1 MKVHEMLAR
10 AFAQEGVEHA
20 FSLMGD
26 GNMLWQSSLA
36 ALGRTK
42 IFDVRDEGGGL
53 AMADGYS
60 RASDRVGVCSCTCG
74 PGLTQTATAMMAAFR
89 HGSPL
94 VMLAGDVPA
103 SGKRA
108 GGLQD
113 IDQQRF
119 IEASGGY
126 FQAVRSPSTA
136 AIDVQRAFHV
146 ARTERRPV
154 VLNAPMDVQEEE
166 FRGDEH
172 YVPSTALMAPQAVL
186 VCDRAQL
193 SKAAERIMEAERP
206 IILVGAGGAAARGEC
221 EGLGAL
227 IGALFATTV
236 YAKGW
241 FDGTGYSLDI
251 AGGFSSRETERFFS
265 EADLVIVVGASL
277 SEQTTAGNKLFP
289 KADIVQFDSA
299 PARLVAGRRPV
310 DCFVQGDARHSL
322 AALNRLILDS
332 GHKGGG
338 FRNATD
344 LARLNRDPRDA
355 EIEDVPI
362 PVEEGAIDPRILMRA
377 IDKVL
382 PDDAVIAL
390 GAGHFWSFPARFL
403 SGGNSR
409 RFLYSYDFGSISHG
423 MPVAIGASI
432 ALGNKPV
439 FVVEGDASLI
449 MNIQELDTIARH
461 RIPLTILVHND
472 SALGAEYHKLKA
484 RGLGIAGSDVASPD
498 LAAVAKAFG
507 LESAT
512 LTTVAD
518 LDTLGPLPRP
528 APFVID
534 ARISREVANR
544 SYRRT
549 HYRLPE

>member
-10 AFAQEGVEHA
+10 AFVQEGVEHA

-42 IFDVRDEGGGL
+42 IYDVRDEGGGL

-60 RASDRVGVCSCTCG
+60 RASGRVGVCSCTCG
-74 PGLTQTATAMMAAFR
+74 PGLTQTATAMMAASR

-108 GGLQD
+108 GALQD

-119 IEASGGY
+119 IEAAGGY
-126 FQAVRSPSTA
+126 FQAVRTPASA
-136 AIDVQRAFHV
+136 AIDVQRAFYV

-166 FRGDEH
+166 FTGDQQ
-172 YVPSTALMAPQAVL
+172 YVHSALLIPSQGTLA
-186 VCDRAQL
+186 CDEAQL
-193 SKAAERIMEAERP
+193 ARAAERILKAKRP
-206 IILVGAGGAAARGEC
+206 IILVGAGGAAARTEC
-221 EGLGAL
+221 EELGSR

-251 AGGFSSRETERFFS
+251 AGGFSSRETERFFA
-265 EADLVIVVGASL
+265 EADLVIAVGASL
-277 SEQTTAGNKLFP
+277 SEQTTAANRLFP
-289 KADIVQFDSA
+289 KVDIVQFDVASS
-299 PARLVAGRRPV
+299 RLIAGRGV
-310 DCFVQGDARHSL
+310 ADCFVQGDAQRSL
-322 AALNRLILDS
+322 AALIRTIADS
-332 GHKGGG
+332 GHKSGG

-362 PVEEGAIDPRILMRA
+362 PVESGTVDPRILMRA
-377 IDKVL
+377 IDRVL
-382 PDDAVIAL
+382 PDDAVVAL
-390 GAGHFWSFPARFL
+390 GAGHFWAFPARFL
-403 SGGNSR
+403 SGGRSR
-409 RFLYSYDFGSISHG
+409 RFFYSYDFGSISHG

-432 ALGNKPV
+432 ALGKPV

-461 RIPLTILVHND
+461 RIPVTILVLND

-498 LAAVAKAFG
+498 LAAVAAAFG
-507 LESAT
+507 LDSAT
-512 LTTVAD
+512 IGKMSD
-518 LDTLGPLPRP
+518 LDALGPLPRS
-528 APFVID
+528 APFLID
-534 ARISREVANR
+534 ARVSREVANR
-544 SYRRT
+544 SYRRN
-549 HYRLPE
+549 HFRLPE

>member
-1 MKVHEMLAR
+1 M
-10 AFAQEGVEHA
+10 
-20 FSLMGD
+20 
-26 GNMLWQSSLA
+26 
-36 ALGRTK
+36 
-42 IFDVRDEGGGL
+42 

-60 RASDRVGVCSCTCG
+60 RASDKVGVCSCTCG

-89 HGSPL
+89 HNSPV

-103 SGKRA
+103 IGKRA
-108 GGLQD
+108 GALQD

-119 IEASGGY
+119 IEASGGH
-126 FQAVRSPSTA
+126 FQAVRSPLTA
-136 AIDVQRAFHV
+136 AIDVQQAFHV

-172 YVPSTALMAPQAVL
+172 YVPSTALIPQQAAL
-186 VCDRAQL
+186 ICDEAQL
-193 SKAAERIMEAERP
+193 AKAAERIMKAQRP
-206 IILVGAGGAAARGEC
+206 IILVGAGGVAARGEC
-221 EGLGAL
+221 EELGKL

-241 FDGTGYSLDI
+241 FDATGYSLDI
-251 AGGFSSRETERFFS
+251 AGGFSSRETERFFA
-265 EADLVIVVGASL
+265 EADIVIVVGASL
-277 SEQTTAGNKLFP
+277 SEQTTASNKLFP
-289 KADIVQFDSA
+289 NASVVQFDAA
-299 PARLVAGRRPV
+299 PARFIAGRGPA
-310 DCFVQGDARHSL
+310 DCYVQGDARRSI
-322 AALNRLILDS
+322 AALNRMIADC
-332 GHKGGG
+332 GHTGGG

-362 PVEEGAIDPRILMRA
+362 PVEEGTVDPRVLMRA
-377 IDKVL
+377 IDKIL

-403 SGGNSR
+403 SGGRSR
-409 RFLYSYDFGSISHG
+409 RFFYSYDFGSISHG
-423 MPVAIGASI
+423 VPVAIGASI

-439 FVVEGDASLI
+439 FVVEGDASLM

-461 RIPLTILVHND
+461 RIPLSILVHND

-498 LAAVAKAFG
+498 FAAVARAFG
-507 LESAT
+507 LDSAT
-512 LTTVAD
+512 ISRMSD
-518 LDTLGPLPRP
+518 LDALGSLPRP
-528 APFVID
+528 TPIVID

-549 HYRLPE
+549 HYRMPE